1 MNVPARAAGLAVA
14 VALAILAV
22 LAGVAPTLRAAPA
35 EDAKAAEKR
44 SEFKP
49 ARQLFERY
57 GALSAA
63 FDTTMADLFSDSAH
77 IENTR
82 RNPDSTVKVLTLPAP
97 AYKDLIRKV
106 MPLARARN
114 DRNTYSKVTY
124 VAEGPNVRIRGQR
137 YSTLK
142 KYTSPFSL
150 LVGPD
155 AEGRW
160 LILEEITE
168 SKP

>member
-1 MNVPARAAGLAVA
+1 MNVSSRAAALVLALVLA
-14 VALAILAV
+14 ALAGSV
-22 LAGVAPTLRAAPA
+22 PTTPA
-35 EDAKAAEKR
+35 ISATETKTAEKG

-57 GALSAA
+57 EALAAA
-63 FDTTMADLFSDSAH
+63 FDTSLADLFSDSAH

-106 MPLARARN
+106 MPLAKARN

-124 VAEGPNVRIRGQR
+124 EAEGPNVRIRGQR
-137 YSTLK
+137 TSQLK

-150 LVGPD
+150 LVGHD

-168 SKP
+168 SQP